1 MRTHSRRGF
10 LRSVLGACWTGS
22 ALLDQAVLRAAEARA
37 QSATA
42 SPGLFDIEKVA
53 EGVYAVQSRP
63 QAITN
68 CNAAIFVNARDVLV
82 VDTHSKPSAVAALVS
97 QVRREIT
104 EKPIR
109 YIVNTH
115 FHWDHT
121 QGTPAYKM
129 IAPHADVLSSSVTR
143 RLLSERGLAS
153 LKSSVDQARKSLES
167 FRERAARAKSPAEKS
182 YFERMANQ
190 AAAYVREMR
199 DYAPELPNVTFD
211 QSLVIH
217 DPAHELHLAFRGRG
231 HTAGDV
237 VVFCPQKRV
246 VATGDLL
253 HSALPFMGDGYPRE
267 WPGTLRRVAEFPYQH
282 AIVGHGPVQHARGR
296 LEQMAGYIEELTEK
310 VAAGRRSGKN
320 AADLQQEL
328 RPASLA
334 SLRRADYHA
343 FLVATLSA
351 SAAPGV
357 TGEAALEGG
366 VRTNVGHIFD
376 RLEAK

>member
-1 MRTHSRRGF
+1 MHGHSRRGF
-10 LRSVLGACWTGS
+10 LRLALGACWTGS
-22 ALLDQAVLRAAEARA
+22 ALLDQAVMRAAQARA

-42 SPGLFDIEKVA
+42 SAGLFDIEKVA

-82 VDTHSKPSAVAALVS
+82 VDTHSKPSAVAALVA
-97 QVRREIT
+97 QVRREVT
-104 EKPIR
+104 GKPIR

-129 IAPHADVLSSSVTR
+129 IAPHADVVASSATR
-143 RLLSERGLAS
+143 RLLSDRGASS
-153 LKSSVDQARKSLES
+153 LKSSLEQARKSLES
-167 FRERAARAKSPAEKS
+167 FRERASRAKSPVEES
-182 YFERMANQ
+182 YFERLAIQ
-190 AAAYVREMR
+190 TAAYLGEMR

-211 QSLVIH
+211 ESLVIH
-217 DPAHELHLAFRGRG
+217 DPAHDLHLAFRGRG

-237 VVFCPQKRV
+237 VVFCPQKKV

-282 AIVGHGPVQHARGR
+282 AIVGHGPVQHSRDR

-310 VAAGRRSGKN
+310 VTAGRRSGKS
-320 AADLQQEL
+320 ATDLQREIH
-328 RPASLA
+328 PASLA
-334 SLRRADYHA
+334 SLGRRDYRA

-351 SAAPGV
+351 SAAPGA

-366 VRTNVGHIFD
+366 VRTNVGHIFE